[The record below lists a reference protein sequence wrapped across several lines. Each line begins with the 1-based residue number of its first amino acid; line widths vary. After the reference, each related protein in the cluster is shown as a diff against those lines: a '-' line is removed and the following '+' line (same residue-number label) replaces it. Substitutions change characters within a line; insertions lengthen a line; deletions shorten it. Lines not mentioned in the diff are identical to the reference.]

1 MVPARLLR
9 PPQVASVELR
19 AALQFAV
26 LALVVLPLIP
36 AGSYGPW
43 GAFEPRL
50 LWIVVLVFSALN
62 FAAYMARKLIGET
75 HGLAVTGALGG
86 LVSSTAVTL
95 TFSRRSRQS
104 RTAQGRGRR
113 GDGDAHDEPLAL
125 PLALGVVAACT
136 ILVPRVVV
144 IATALEPAV
153 GGAVAWVTGPSFV
166 LGVLIIAVAVT
177 RQSRSRAAETGT
189 GTDMPPAAGAADSVE
204 NPLGLWSSLQMA
216 AAFQVVMFVLA
227 WAENTRGVH
236 GVLATSAL
244 LGLTNMDALTLS
256 MSRHANESVSVDL
269 AAAAMGVGV
278 LANTLFKL
286 GIAAVFGARRFRRYV
301 AAGLLSLA
309 LALAVGIV
317 LRWP

>member
-1 MVPARLLR
+1 M
-9 PPQVASVELR
+9 ASVELR

-62 FAAYMARKLIGET
+62 FAAYIARKLIGET

-95 TFSRRSRQS
+95 TFSRRSRQGRAALS
-104 RTAQGRGRR
+104 RDRQRGRQR
-113 GDGDAHDEPLAL
+113 ERAAGEEPLAL

-136 ILVPRVVV
+136 ILVPRVIV

-153 GGAVAWVTGPSFV
+153 GAAVAWVTGPSFV
-166 LGVLIIAVAVT
+166 LGVLIIVVAVT
-177 RQSRSRAAETGT
+177 RQSKSRAAETGT
-189 GTDMPPAAGAADSVE
+189 GTGTDTPPDAGAADSVE

-216 AAFQVVMFVLA
+216 AAFQVVLFVLA

-256 MSRHANESVSVDL
+256 MSRHANESVSIDL

-286 GIAAVFGARRFRRYV
+286 GIAAVFGARQFRRYV
-301 AAGLLSLA
+301 AVGLLALA
-309 LALAVGIV
+309 LALAVGIL